1 MRPSAGSASAT
12 STAVLATTE
21 MTGCRSTGPSTRC
34 QIVRSPLARRT
45 QAPRARSG
53 HVRTD
58 HTAAMP
64 RPTSPNPRPTM
75 AAPGMRA
82 RKPADFG
89 ASSAGSTVSEPM
101 TAQSTTRIVPTARPA
116 NRLLPLRNMPLIAT
130 ITVRPETSTAR
141 PDVAAAISIASMVV
155 LPSGPFAALA
165 GEVEDRVV
173 DTDREADQEDHGLR
187 HVGDGQQVAGE
198 GREAAGGADRAHR
211 EQHRDAGR
219 HEAAEREHQDQ
230 QRQRQR
236 QGLGLLEILA
246 LRLVVD
252 LGERRLT
259 GLTDGEA
266 GMGRGGGRG
275 RGQRRCD
282 LVAGRVLR
290 AGDLEADQRG
300 VTVGRDGALVVR
312 GAQLLHVL
320 GRREAS
326 HDVVDD
332 GAELRVAG
340 LQRRRGDDHLL
351 LRLRA
356 EARAVEGARRD
367 AALPRAGLRRLQLL
381 RAGHAADHDRQ
392 HDERD
397 PAGNCLPRV
406 PGTPGADGSRQSSLG
421 IHYLR
426 APSPRRTCIA

>member
-1 MRPSAGSASAT
+1 MPQHGAEHALPDR
-12 STAVLATTE
+12 
-21 MTGCRSTGPSTRC
+21 
-34 QIVRSPLARRT
+34 PLALGAAH
-45 QAPRARSG
+45 QAPQGAQRPRDDRPHGGDAAADGPEPAADHGRARDAG
-53 HVRTD
+53 EEAGRLRGEQRGQHRQRADDGAEHDQDRADGEAGEQAVAAQEHAAHRDD
-58 HTAAMP
+58 H
-64 RPTSPNPRPTM
+64 
-75 AAPGMRA
+75 GQA
-82 RKPADFG
+82 RDEHG
-89 ASSAGSTVSEPM
+89 ASGRGRGDLDRVDG
-101 TAQSTTRIVPTARPA
+101 
-116 NRLLPLRNMPLIAT
+116 RLAL
-130 ITVRPETSTAR
+130 
-141 PDVAAAISIASMVV
+141 
-155 LPSGPFAALA
+155 GPFAALA

-236 QGLGLLEILA
+236 QGLGLLEVLA

-259 GLTDGEA
+259 GLADGEA

-275 RGQRRCD
+275 RGQCRCD

-351 LRLRA
+351 RRLRA

-426 APSPRRTCIA
+426 TPSPRRTCIA